1 MKIKREA
8 VIGVTLVLAFLSFFG
23 SSAVSAAETGTSEK
37 IAVSLVID
45 TSGSMAETDP
55 TNLRKT
61 AADIFVDLLSPEDY
75 VGIVSFST
83 DVTELTPMQQ
93 VGDAA
98 NKQNIK
104 TALAPIVNA
113 NGNTN
118 YQLALQKAEQQL
130 DSYAGENVRKVIIF
144 LTDGVPEPDYAM
156 REDTAFMTAYM
167 DSLWQATA
175 QIGLKNY
182 AVYALGFG
190 SADPS
195 TLQRIAS
202 DTRGEAKFLGNS
214 SEIAVNFFEILRTL
228 KNRQGFW
235 NETVNVAGETV
246 MPFQVDGYDSQV
258 TIALA
263 NDTAGMDPSI
273 RSVDDLTSTG
283 RVNIQKNENYTIIT
297 MNQSDKEL
305 AGNWELVLTGTGNA
319 QLLGDKDLSL
329 KSWLIE
335 PKANTQQPM
344 GEPMNL
350 AVTVTGAM
358 SEDMTVVV
366 LVSKNGSAE
375 AETVLLEQKGG
386 TFGGVY
392 ENVDQAGSYLLETQ
406 IREGD
411 TVITS
416 NTATV
421 SVLQLPSVKSDTA
434 LKNDI
439 FKISENQFVTGYLA
453 LDGDPLV
460 GLPDLSIA
468 SFSLIENYEDGHQVI
483 HTLLDGESD
492 NSGDA
497 VNGDG
502 IYSLPLSFDEEGT
515 FTANLVVQGTYQGA
529 NFTLE
534 KELGSYQVISGGLV
548 SGTISDM
555 EIASKPG
562 GEVTIPVEI
571 ENKSGRSE
579 TIHVSVAADQYISEE
594 QVLTLKAGEQIET
607 SFIVKIANDAP
618 LEKLN
623 VTLELVAEDPLTVV
637 ETGKN
642 ISLEVISANAL
653 FMRNMRNFLATN
665 SILIVTLSMLPVL
678 IYLTGRLLYAL
689 KMKKVLQVAR
699 YLTYSR
705 ISGVKEEEEEHQL
718 FLPKKTGKLT
728 LAFGSEGNDSDASLS
743 GPKIPYLLTVEV
755 AMSHSERKWL
765 EGYRALSKAYLP
777 IHIMVATTPP
787 GIIRLNGEI
796 HTQKEI
802 FDQDSFESGG
812 YHFLYQA
819 ETAIPEENK
828 AKDVL
833 EGKM

>member
-1 MKIKREA
+1 MKIERVV
-8 VIGVTLVLAFLSFFG
+8 VIGILLAFIGLGKFTT
-23 SSAVSAAETGTSEK
+23 VSAAETGTSEK

-61 AADIFVDLLSPEDY
+61 AAEIFVDLLSPEDY

-104 TALAPIVNA
+104 AALAPIVNA

-118 YQLALQKAEQQL
+118 YQLALKKAEQQL
-130 DSYAGENVRKVIIF
+130 DSYAGENVKKVIIF
-144 LTDGVPEPDYAM
+144 LTDGVPEPDFAK
-156 REDTAFMTAYM
+156 REDTAFMAAYM
-167 DSLWQATA
+167 DSLWQTTA

-195 TLQRIAS
+195 ALQRIAS

-246 MPFQVDGYDSQV
+246 IPFQVDGYDSQV

-263 NDTAGMDPSI
+263 NDTAGMAPSI

-305 AGNWELVLTGTGNA
+305 AGNWELLLTGTGNA

-344 GEPMNL
+344 GEPMKL

-386 TFGGVY
+386 TFEGVY
-392 ENVDQAGSYLLETQ
+392 ENVNQAGSYLLETQ

-416 NTATV
+416 NKATV
-421 SVLQLPSVKSDTA
+421 SVLQLPFVKSDTA

-439 FKISENQFVTGYLA
+439 FKISENQLVTGYLA
-453 LDGDPLV
+453 LEGDPLV
-460 GLPDLSIA
+460 SLSELNVT
-468 SFSLIENYEDGHQVI
+468 SFSLIETYEDGHQDI

-492 NSGDA
+492 NSGDE
-497 VNGDG
+497 VKGDG
-502 IYSLPLSFDEEGT
+502 IYSFPLSFDEEGT

-534 KELGSYQVISGGLV
+534 KELGSYQVISSGLV
-548 SGTISDM
+548 SGTFSDM

-562 GEVTIPVEI
+562 GEVTIPVKI

-579 TIHVSVAADQYISEE
+579 TIHVSVATDQYISEE

-607 SFIVKIANDAP
+607 TFLVELADDAP
-618 LEKLN
+618 LEKQK
-623 VTLELVAEDPLTVV
+623 VTLQLGAEDPLTVV
-637 ETGKN
+637 ETGKSTN
-642 ISLEVISANAL
+642 IDVISANAL
-653 FMRNMRNFLATN
+653 LMRNLRNFLAAN
-665 SILIVTLSMLPVL
+665 SILIATLSLLPVL
-678 IYLTGRLLYAL
+678 VYLTGRLLYAL

-699 YLTYSR
+699 YLTYGR
-705 ISGVKEEEEEHQL
+705 ISADEEKQQL
-718 FLPKKTGKLT
+718 LLPKKPGKLT
-728 LAFGSEGNDSDASLS
+728 LAFGSESKNSDAFLA

-755 AMSHSERKWL
+755 AMSPPERKWL

-802 FDQDSFESGG
+802 FDQDNFESGG

-819 ETAIPEENK
+819 ETAMPEENK